1 MKYRYDI
8 ITVQFVL
15 EEMDIYIF
23 NKPEQFFILIPLL
36 EEYIL
41 DFLYWEYCYK
51 LKHWKVK
58 RATVNKNGDPLKEAK
73 NCELYA
79 SYRLC
84 QAILEHYFSFS
95 TLLLLEL
102 LGKVDA
108 YPLTNIKFLEFI
120 L

>member
-15 EEMDIYIF
+15 EEMDVYIF

-51 LKHWKVK
+51 CKHWKVK
-58 RATVNKNGDPLKEAK
+58 RATTDKNEELLKDAK
-73 NCELYA
+73 KETAELYVF
-79 SYRLC
+79 YRLC
-84 QAILEHYFSFS
+84 QIILEDP
-95 TLLLLEL
+95 
-102 LGKVDA
+102 LGA
-108 YPLTNIKFLEFI
+108 NQIF
-120 L
+120 